1 MSQKKTVLRAIYGTR
16 RFEIASDGSA
26 AGFYLFV
33 YEGTR
38 CTHDYLQDS
47 MELAKAFAAEQFGVR
62 PESWTGARVAADR
75 AFLAAVAEFGSLVT
89 S

>member
-26 AGFYLFV
+26 AGFYSFV

-62 PESWTGARVAADR
+62 PESWTDA
-75 AFLAAVAEFGSLVT
+75 
-89 S
+89 